1 MNIQSSNKNIVRCLI
16 MAICLLLPQA
26 DLFAA
31 DIQVRISHNPVALSD
46 SFQLIFDA
54 IGSLDDEPDFSPLEQ
69 NFEILNRSQS
79 QNIQMINGKVKRQ
92 TSWTLMLMSR
102 ATGSFTIPAIRFGD
116 DQSKPLPIKVLDAV
130 PPQSGRSSNNL
141 LLEVET
147 TPAQLLVQQEMI
159 YTVRLL
165 VGVRL
170 GSASLS
176 EPKVTGT
183 DAVVEKLGKDSR
195 YTTNRNGKR
204 YTVIERRYAIFP
216 QQSGKLSIDP
226 ILFEGVVGGH
236 SRPPFGMLDDGF
248 LGRRQNGTI
257 KRLRSKPVQ
266 LEVRPV
272 PKDTGAEPWLPARN
286 LRLVDSW
293 GAGIPELELGEPATR
308 TVMLLADGLLATQL
322 PEFAVPVPTG
332 FKQYPDKPELKSN
345 TDGSGVTGTRQ
356 AKSAIVPTQAG
367 TFTVPGIK
375 IPWWNTEMQ
384 RREVVEIPPRQVTV
398 TGVAPANTT
407 PAPIAN
413 DGHTAEPEIQK
424 QPALPQKAV
433 ADSPGSYMHTLY
445 PWLSLFFALGWLA
458 TALAWW
464 RGRHRIVPQHPAEAL
479 TKNPGQTVNQIRLA
493 YRKQEAVAARDA
505 LLAWAAATWPQSPP
519 TSLVD
524 LAARLDTATGAW
536 ISDLDRSLYGIAE
549 SNWYAAPVADALLPN
564 TKQPAQGDDDPLTT
578 LNPPHSDAA

>member
-1 MNIQSSNKNIVRCLI
+1 MNTQSSNINIVRYLV

-46 SFQLIFDA
+46 SFQLVFDA
-54 IGSLDDEPDFSPLEQ
+54 VGSLDDEPDFLPLEQ
-69 NFEILNRSQS
+69 DFEILNRSQS
-79 QNIQMINGKVKRQ
+79 QNIQMINGNVKRQ
-92 TSWTLMLMSR
+92 TSWTLMLMAR
-102 ATGSFTIPAIRFGD
+102 ATGSFTIPAIKFGT
-116 DQSKPLPIKVLDAV
+116 DQSKPLPIKVLDAASSQ
-130 PPQSGRSSNNL
+130 PGGASNNL

-170 GSASLS
+170 GNASLS
-176 EPKVTGT
+176 EPRVTGT
-183 DAVVEKLGKDSR
+183 DAVVEKLGEDAR

-216 QQSGKLSIDP
+216 QQSGKLTIDP
-226 ILFEGVVGGH
+226 ILFEGVVGGR
-236 SRPPFGMLDDGF
+236 SRPPLGMLDDGF
-248 LGRRQNGTI
+248 FGRRQNGTI

-266 LEVRPV
+266 LVVDPV
-272 PKDTGAEPWLPARN
+272 PKDTKVQPWLPARN

-293 GAGIPELELGEPATR
+293 SADIPKLEVGEPTTR
-308 TVMLLADGLLATQL
+308 TMMLMADGLLATQL
-322 PEFAVPVPTG
+322 PEFAMPVPTG

-356 AKSAIVPTQAG
+356 AKSAIVPTKAG
-367 TFTVPGIK
+367 TFTIPGIK

-398 TGVAPANTT
+398 TGTAPTRTT

-413 DGHTAEPEIQK
+413 DGHTAEPEVQK
-424 QPALPQKAV
+424 QPTRPQNKV
-433 ADSPGSYMHTLY
+433 ADGPGSYMRTLY

-464 RGRHRIVPQHPAEAL
+464 RGRHRRVPQHPAEAL
-479 TKNPGQTVNQIRLA
+479 TKNPEQAVNQIRLA
-493 YRKQEAVAARDA
+493 YRKQEAVAAHDA

-524 LAARLDTATGAW
+524 LAARLDAETGAW
-536 ISDLDRSLYGIAE
+536 IGDLDRSLYGKTE
-549 SNWYAAPVADALLPN
+549 SNWYEAPVADALLPN
-564 TKQPAQGDDDPLTT
+564 TKQTTKGDDDPLTA
-578 LNPPHSDAA
+578 LNPPHSDIV